1 MTGWSGGYADMTV
14 PWPTSADVRIFDLA
28 VRLEPGMPKHPYH
41 PPYSFVLAKKHGEG
55 LYPGGI
61 SSAMEM
67 ITMGA
72 HVGTHVDALGHVGVD
87 GMVHGERPILD
98 HQSSTGGLEYGSTE
112 ECPPLIGRGHLIDAV
127 ELFGRDLTPADGI
140 GVPELEKW
148 FSERAEPG
156 PGSVV
161 LVRTGWMRY
170 WGDNDR
176 YLGLQTGL
184 PGMKR
189 EGAEW
194 LSSRGIIATGSDT
207 VNYEHK
213 PDIAKAALSVHRH
226 NLVERGIYIVEC
238 LDLETLAA
246 HGIHDFTFIALPL
259 RIGGGTGSPLRPIAI
274 VSQPTRPEA

>member
-1 MTGWSGGYADMTV
+1 MTGWSGSFADMTI
-14 PWPTSADVRIFDLA
+14 PWPTTSDVRIFDLA

-41 PPYSFVLAKKHGEG
+41 PPYSFVLAKKHGDG
-55 LYPGGI
+55 MYPGGI

-72 HVGTHVDALGHVGVD
+72 HVGTHVDALGHVGLE
-87 GMVHGERPILD
+87 GMVHGDRPILE
-98 HQSSTGGLEYGSTE
+98 HQSSTLGIEHGSTE

-140 GVPELEKW
+140 GVAELEKW
-148 FSERAEPG
+148 FADHEEPG

-170 WGDNDR
+170 WADNDR

-194 LSSRGIIATGSDT
+194 LSSRGIVATGSDT

-213 PDIAKAALSVHRH
+213 PDVTKAALSVHQH
-226 NLVERGIYIVEC
+226 NLVEQGIYILEC
-238 LDLETLAA
+238 LDLETLAE
-246 HGIHDFTFIALPL
+246 HRVHDFTFLALPL
-259 RIGGGTGSPLRPIAI
+259 RIGGGTGSPLRPVAIA
-274 VSQPTRPEA
+274 PRPAEDS

>member
-1 MTGWSGGYADMTV
+1 MSGWSGGSSLISV
-14 PWPTSADVRIFDLA
+14 PWPSTPNTRVFDLA
-28 VRLEPGMPKHPYH
+28 VALEPGMTKHPYH

-72 HVGTHVDALGHVGVD
+72 HVGTHVDALGHIGVD
-87 GMVHGERPILD
+87 GMVHGERPIMD

-112 ECPPLIGRGHLIDAV
+112 ECPPLVGRGHLIDAV

-140 GVPELEKW
+140 GVAELEKW
-148 FSERAEPG
+148 FADREEPA
-156 PGSVV
+156 PGSIV

-170 WGDNDR
+170 WNDSDR
-176 YLGLQTGL
+176 YLGLATGL

-194 LSSRGIIATGSDT
+194 LSERGILATGSDT

-213 PDIAKAALSVHRH
+213 PDVKTPALSVHQH
-226 NLVERGIYIVEC
+226 NLVDKGIYILEC
-238 LDLETLAA
+238 LNLETIAEAGVHEFL
-246 HGIHDFTFIALPL
+246 FVALPL
-259 RIGGGTGSPLRPIAI
+259 RIRGGTGSPLRPVAI
-274 VSQPTRPEA
+274 VEES

>member
-1 MTGWSGGYADMTV
+1 MTGWSGQFADMTV
-14 PWPTSADVRIFDLA
+14 AWPTTQNVRIFDLA
-28 VRLEPGMPKHPYH
+28 VALEPGMPKHPYH

-87 GMVHGERPILD
+87 GLVHGERPIVD
-98 HQSSTGGLEYGSTE
+98 HQSSTGGLEHGSTE

-140 GVPELEKW
+140 GVPELETW
-148 FSERAEPG
+148 FADRAEPS
-156 PGSVV
+156 PGSIV
-161 LVRTGWMRY
+161 LLRTGWMRY
-170 WGDNDR
+170 WSDNDR

-189 EGAEW
+189 DGAEW

-213 PDIAKAALSVHRH
+213 PSIATPALSVHRH
-226 NLVERGIYIVEC
+226 NLVEKGIYILES
-238 LDLETLAA
+238 LDLETLAEHRA
-246 HGIHDFTFIALPL
+246 YEFTFVALPL
-259 RIGGGTGSPLRPIAI
+259 RIRGGTGSPLRPIAI
-274 VSQPTRPEA
+274 VEQG